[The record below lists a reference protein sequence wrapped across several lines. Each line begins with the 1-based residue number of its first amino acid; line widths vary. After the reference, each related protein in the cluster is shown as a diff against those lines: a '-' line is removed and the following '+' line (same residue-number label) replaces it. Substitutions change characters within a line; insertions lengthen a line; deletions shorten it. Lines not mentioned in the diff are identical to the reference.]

1 MAHQAE
7 REEIE
12 NKKFVDY
19 KDVPYLRQFMNPHAK
34 ILSKKRTGIPAD
46 KQRLILAHLVDQLAP
61 DATGIEIAAFMLGG
75 PFGIITSIWV
85 HPKLVRRN
93 RRT

>member
-19 KDVPYLRQFMNPHAK
+19 KDVAYLRQFTNPHAK
-34 ILSKKRTGIPAD
+34 ILGRKRTGTQAS
-46 KQRLILAHLVDQLAP
+46 KQREISLAIKRARYMALMPYLA
-61 DATGIEIAAFMLGG
+61 A
-75 PFGIITSIWV
+75 
-85 HPKLVRRN
+85 
-93 RRT
+93 